1 MRAARLFSLLV
12 FAVLLAYGVVG
23 FHFLPQASFQ
33 GDLTRV
39 GVLPESLFGWRK
51 PQPAVPADLLV
62 QSPMGEAD
70 VLVVGD
76 SFSDGLVWQTV
87 LVGSGFKVR
96 TLSWD
101 TVRGVCDDTL
111 ERLRAL
117 GFNGRY
123 VVLEVIERNLQS
135 TLDRSLACHEATFH
149 MGPRDDARR
158 GPPQVRSDPD
168 NLPSSGRLSI
178 GIKTALNAARYL
190 TAARQPGFGMLQAS
204 SDVTVAR
211 VKDGCQLFS
220 HTACQDTLY
229 FTSEASADADPQAVQ
244 KITSLNARLSGI
256 VPVWAVVPN
265 KSTIYLH
272 PEEVFWKQ
280 AAQQFHS
287 VDLLRAGRQA
297 IAERVIDLYPANNT
311 HYSTSGYLMMGR
323 EILNVLRENGFGEKA
338 VGGK

>member
-1 MRAARLFSLLV
+1 MKAARLFSLSV
-12 FAVLLAYGVVG
+12 FVILLAYGVVG
-23 FHFLPQASFQ
+23 FYFLPQASFQ

-51 PQPAVPADLLV
+51 SQPVVPADLLV

-101 TVRGVCDDTL
+101 TVRGVCDDTVG
-111 ERLRAL
+111 RLRAL

-149 MGPRDDARR
+149 LGPRDDARR
-158 GPPQVRSDPD
+158 GPPLVRSDPD

-220 HTACQDTLY
+220 HTACEDTLY
-229 FTSEASADADPQAVQ
+229 FTSEASADADPRAVQ
-244 KITSLNARLSGI
+244 KMVGLNSRLSGI
-256 VPVWAVVPN
+256 TPIWAVVPN
-265 KSTIYLH
+265 KSSVYLG
-272 PEEVFWKQ
+272 PDEVFWTQ
-280 AAQQFHS
+280 AVRQLRS
-287 VDLLRAGRQA
+287 VDLLRASRQA
-297 IAERVIDLYPANNT
+297 LADRVVDLYPANNT

-323 EILNVLRENGFGEKA
+323 EILGVLRESDTKEA
-338 VGGK
+338 R

>member
-1 MRAARLFSLLV
+1 MKAARLFSLLV
-12 FAVLLAYGVVG
+12 FAILLGYGAVG
-23 FHFLPQASFQ
+23 FYLLPQASFQ

-39 GVLPESLFGWRK
+39 GLLPESLFGWRK
-51 PQPAVPADLLV
+51 LQPEVAADLLV
-62 QSPMGEAD
+62 QSPMSEAE

-76 SFSDGLVWQTV
+76 SFSDSRVWQTV
-87 LVGSGFKVR
+87 LVSKGIRVR

-149 MGPRDDARR
+149 VGPRDDARR
-158 GPPQVRSDPD
+158 GPPQVKFDPD
-168 NLPSSGRLSI
+168 NMANTGRLSI
-178 GIKTALNAARYL
+178 GIKTALNAARYRA
-190 TAARQPGFGMLQAS
+190 TSQQSGFTTLPAS

-211 VKDGCQLFS
+211 VENGCQLFS

-229 FTSEASADADPQAVQ
+229 FTSEASADADPRAVQ
-244 KITSLNARLSGI
+244 KMVSLNSRLSGI
-256 VPVWAVVPN
+256 TPIWAVVPN
-265 KSTIYLH
+265 KSSVYLG
-272 PEEVFWKQ
+272 PDEVFWTQ
-280 AAQQFHS
+280 AARQLRS
-287 VDLLRAGRQA
+287 VNLLRAGRQA

-323 EILNVLRENGFGEKA
+323 EILGVLRESERDTKGA
-338 VGGK
+338 R